1 MIEKSKK
8 IDSAKAMAAAKRS
21 IEFWTTIDGNKL
33 AIVGKNEKDMD
44 LVGPEK
50 KKGLSRFACSN

>member
-1 MIEKSKK
+1 MIKQSKK

-21 IEFWTTIDGNKL
+21 IEFWATIDGNKL
-33 AIVGKNEKDMD
+33 AKVGQNEKDMD

-50 KKGLSRFACSN
+50 KQKLARFA

>member
-8 IDSAKAMAAAKRS
+8 IDSAKAIAAAKRS
-21 IEFWTTIDGNKL
+21 TEFWTTIDGNKL
-33 AIVGKNEKDMD
+33 AIVGQNEKDMD

-50 KKGLSRFACSN
+50 KRELARFA